1 MGECVSRAR
10 VLRRDCRILGDLQRR
25 VHSPLSL
32 SSMRGALLHSRDGCC
47 AGASWGAAIH
57 LSHFSA
63 PTDRSNTEPLTRGLL
78 PPPSFGGSRMMQ
90 QQANRLG
97 QERKG
102 CMGSEIVVRGSQGS
116 CAGASFPRVLQ
127 PPRACPSR
135 PPRATAPLPSD
146 PLTTSARL
154 RSDHGVYFWFAT
166 CVR

>member
-1 MGECVSRAR
+1 MSRAR

-47 AGASWGAAIH
+47 AGASWGGAIH

-102 CMGSEIVVRGSQGS
+102 WGVKLSS
-116 CAGASFPRVLQ
+116 GAVKDPAQ
-127 PPRACPSR
+127 E
-135 PPRATAPLPSD
+135 LPSLASCSHRVPARAAFLAR
-146 PLTTSARL
+146 PLLL
-154 RSDHGVYFWFAT
+154 RAI
-166 CVR
+166 R